1 MKTFSVSFLNAIAVL
16 AVSLSGGNA
25 SDLSADDKTF
35 LDGYE
40 KVRVALAADDLS
52 AAKTAAGELGE
63 QGAALASS
71 DTIKAAR
78 AEFTNLSERAIELG
92 RGQEGYYVANCP
104 MLKKDWLQT
113 STAISN
119 PYAGKSMLECGV
131 IRK

>member
-40 KVRVALAADDLS
+40 KVRAALAADDLS